1 MATSKV
7 KIYQTVLTPA
17 RNALVDDLEA
27 YLNSLT
33 PTFTDLTFQ
42 YIKLGLDINIKVPMP
57 QGVISGHSL
66 GNYVRI
72 EQDNKVWY
80 YFIMNTDW
88 KSANTV
94 ELKLSID
101 SINTFRNDLTW
112 SDKTSIQREHED
124 RFYKQPNSNILIRRI
139 DPEKEQINSEKTLI
153 DSFPVYQANKN
164 FDWYL
169 IYKTRDDLSPSNPNN
184 PIYCYTIA
192 SEPLTISKGSSE
204 SQVITP
210 GALVDNHYYY
220 FTDVDNPGGIVTV
233 DSKTFNLNTD
243 GQKMLILQKEGTK
256 VRYT

>member
-7 KIYQTVLTPA
+7 KIQQTVLTPA

-57 QGVISGHSL
+57 QGVIGGHSL

-88 KSANTV
+88 KSANTI

-124 RFYKQPNSNILIRRI
+124 RFYKQEGSNILIRRI
-139 DPEKEQINSEKTLI
+139 DKEKEQINAEKTLMS
-153 DSFPVYQANKN
+153 SFRISQANKN
-164 FDWYL
+164 FD
-169 IYKTRDDLSPSNPNN
+169 
-184 PIYCYTIA
+184 
-192 SEPLTISKGSSE
+192 
-204 SQVITP
+204 
-210 GALVDNHYYY
+210 
-220 FTDVDNPGGIVTV
+220 
-233 DSKTFNLNTD
+233 
-243 GQKMLILQKEGTK
+243 
-256 VRYT
+256 